1 MGLHPPKHPVRAIG
15 ERTFVLCRT
24 AAQLSGCLYM
34 AASQMETGRRLVCQQ
49 WCCCLAA
56 QVSDAGQT
64 HGEAFVSP
72 HTYAGWWVKSMLT
85 QQNFFSSVSWS
96 LEARAEGEQPK
107 GLPCQKRA
115 VVRRGSYYPTLS
127 SISFTPEIPYAQ
139 IILSPPLTL
148 GPLKGQK
155 CLRTTLHG

>member
-85 QQNFFSSVSWS
+85 QQNFSLLSLGVWKQELKESSQGASPV
-96 LEARAEGEQPK
+96 RK
-107 GLPCQKRA
+107 GL
-115 VVRRGSYYPTLS
+115 
-127 SISFTPEIPYAQ
+127 
-139 IILSPPLTL
+139 
-148 GPLKGQK
+148 
-155 CLRTTLHG
+155 